1 MKIYTKTGDKGQT
14 SLFDG
19 TRLSKDDIRIEAYG
33 TVDELNSNLGLLIS
47 LLPNFSIE
55 EVEFLIEIQRD
66 LFVIGSYLAT
76 PFDKINLL
84 KLKEIDVTLISKLE
98 IAMDTMDSQLKEL
111 KSFILPGGSQS
122 IAVCHICRTV
132 CRRAERRVVTLASMD
147 TINENLIIYLNRLS
161 DYFFTMSRFIAFK
174 SNIKETIW

>member
-19 TRLSKDDIRIEAYG
+19 TRLSKDDIRIEAYC

-132 CRRAERRVVTLASMD
+132 CRRAERRVVTLASLD

>member
-147 TINENLIIYLNRLS
+147 TINQNLIIYLNRLS

>member
-1 MKIYTKTGDKGQT
+1 MKIYTKTGDRGQT

-47 LLPNFSIE
+47 MLPNFSKEQID
-55 EVEFLIEIQRD
+55 FLIEIQRD

-84 KLKEIDVTLISKLE
+84 NLKAIDLALISKLE
-98 IAMDTMDSQLKEL
+98 VAMDSMDSQLKEL

-132 CRRAERRVVTLASMD
+132 CRRAERRVVTLASID
-147 TINENLIIYLNRLS
+147 AINENLIIYLNRLS
-161 DYFFTMSRFIAFK
+161 DYFFTLSRYIALK
-174 SNIKETIW
+174 SEVDETIW

>member
-132 CRRAERRVVTLASMD
+132 CRRAERRVVTLASLD

>member
-98 IAMDTMDSQLKEL
+98 IAMDRMDSQLKEL

-132 CRRAERRVVTLASMD
+132 CRRAERRVVTLAFMD

>member
-1 MKIYTKTGDKGQT
+1 M
-14 SLFDG
+14 
-19 TRLSKDDIRIEAYG
+19 
-33 TVDELNSNLGLLIS
+33 
-47 LLPNFSIE
+47 
-55 EVEFLIEIQRD
+55 
-66 LFVIGSYLAT
+66 IGSYLAT

>member
-47 LLPNFSIE
+47 LLPNFPIE

>member
-174 SNIKETIW
+174 SNVKETIW